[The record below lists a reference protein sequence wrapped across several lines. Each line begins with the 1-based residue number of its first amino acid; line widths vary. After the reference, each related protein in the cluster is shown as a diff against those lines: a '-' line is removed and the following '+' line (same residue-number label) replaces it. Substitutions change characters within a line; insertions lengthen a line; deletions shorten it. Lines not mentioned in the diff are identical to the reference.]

1 MAAKGHGQK
10 GQFHDVWKREW
21 SKKKIS
27 ALLASGVINKNSFS
41 MAERG
46 WRGQNSQFQQD
57 WKRREVKKSI

>member
-41 MAERG
+41 MAGKGLAWPKQSVSAGLE
-46 WRGQNSQFQQD
+46 
-57 WKRREVKKSI
+57 KA